1 VNYELIIIRYAE
13 IGLKAKY
20 TRKKF
25 ENTLI
30 ENIKKVL
37 KQKKIEIEIK
47 KHKGRIYIY
56 SDQIKKIIP
65 ILKSIFGMVSF
76 SPAIKIKTDKTK
88 ITEKAV
94 ELTKNKIS
102 KKDKFALRVTRD
114 GKHSFTSQDIAI
126 VAGDAVVKKTSAKV
140 DLTKPDYE
148 LFIEI
153 RNNDTFFYEEKIPAP
168 GGLPIHTQGKV
179 LAIIDTKDSILA
191 AWYIIRRGCSAI
203 FVISD
208 KKMEKTLEKFIKK
221 WFLNFSIITTDNT
234 NNFNDKI
241 NKIAIE
247 KNCKAIITGHTLYKN
262 KEKTLKEI
270 KNYKK
275 NMNLPVIH
283 PLIAFNKDE
292 INKKLE
298 EIGIKK

>member
-13 IGLKAKY
+13 IGLKAEY

-30 ENIKKVL
+30 KNIKKVL
-37 KQKKIEIEIK
+37 KQKQIEIEIK
-47 KHKGRIYIY
+47 KHRGRIYLY
-56 SDQIKKIIP
+56 SNQIKKIIP
-65 ILKSIFGMVSF
+65 ILKSIFGIVSF
-76 SPAIKIKTDKTK
+76 SPAIKIQTDKTK
-88 ITEKAV
+88 ITKKAV

-126 VAGDAVVKKTSAKV
+126 IAGDAVVKKTGAEV
-140 DLTKPDYE
+140 DLTNPDYE

-153 RNNDTFFYEEKIPAP
+153 RNNDTFFYEKKIPAP
-168 GGLPIHTQGKV
+168 GGLPIYTQGKV
-179 LAIIDTKDSILA
+179 LAIIDTKGSILA
-191 AWYIIRRGCSAI
+191 TWYIIRRGCSAI
-203 FVISD
+203 FVICD
-208 KKMEKTLEKFIKK
+208 KKIEKTLKKFITK
-221 WFLNFSIITTDNT
+221 WFLNFSIVKIDNI
-234 NNFNDKI
+234 NNFNEKI
-241 NKIAIE
+241 NKLAIE
-247 KNCKAIITGHTLYKN
+247 KNCKAIITGHALYKN
-262 KEKTLKEI
+262 KEKSLEEI
-270 KNYKK
+270 KRYKK
-275 NMNLPVIH
+275 NMSVPVIH